1 MIYEDIINRAKY
13 LYVTEKKE
21 MKSCI
26 EQAVN
31 ELVPVMTIVELSLN
45 YDITKSDLIDD
56 IYNKMLRGE
65 K

>member
-1 MIYEDIINRAKY
+1 MSYEDIMNRAKY
-13 LYVTEKKE
+13 LYVTENKE
-21 MKSCI
+21 MRSCI

-56 IYNKMLRGE
+56 IYNKMLRG
-65 K
+65 